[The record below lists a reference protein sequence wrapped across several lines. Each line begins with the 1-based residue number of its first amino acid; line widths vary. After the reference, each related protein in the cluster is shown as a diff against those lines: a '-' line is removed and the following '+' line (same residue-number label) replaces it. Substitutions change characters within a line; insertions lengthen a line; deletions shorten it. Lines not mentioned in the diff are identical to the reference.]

1 MNNDGIIHEKS
12 KGGKLK
18 MINFDGR
25 TFVSI
30 ENTPNGEVSSK
41 TLFKYKQEG
50 EIISA
55 TYSGGEIVKGLL
67 IGIVKE
73 EGRLEFRYNHINS
86 KKEIRGGECIST
98 PEILS
103 DGRIRLY
110 EAWKWLD
117 TEVTKGN
124 SVIEEVIL

>member
-1 MNNDGIIHEKS
+1 
-12 KGGKLK
+12 